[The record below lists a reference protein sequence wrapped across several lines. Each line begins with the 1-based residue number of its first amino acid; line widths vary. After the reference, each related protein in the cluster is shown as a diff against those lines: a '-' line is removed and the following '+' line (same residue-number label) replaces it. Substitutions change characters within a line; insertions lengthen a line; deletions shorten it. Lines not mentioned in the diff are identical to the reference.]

1 MHLPR
6 KVLAERRYLYFTE
19 EFAERIGVSR
29 NTVLK
34 LEKDPLSVKGTTLR
48 AYLRLLG
55 WRIKVAKA
63 YRSSTLDGNPSL
75 EDAL

>member
-6 KVLAERRYLYFTE
+6 KVLALRRYLYSTE

-48 AYLRLLG
+48 AYLHLLG
-55 WRIKVAKA
+55 WRLKVAK
-63 YRSSTLDGNPSL
+63 RFRLVTLADNPSL